1 MTLHSS
7 AGVGVVVAMAAVDD
21 EDGVQWRRKGGR
33 SMAVAAFDGN
43 GGRGY
48 G

>member
-1 MTLHSS
+1 MTFHST
-7 AGVGVVVAMAAVDD
+7 AAVAAVVAAAVVDD
-21 EDGVQWRRKGGR
+21 EYSVQWRRKGGH

-48 G
+48 

>member
-1 MTLHSS
+1 MQ
-7 AGVGVVVAMAAVDD
+7 VAAAVAAAVAAVAAVDN
-21 EDGVQWRRKGGR
+21 EDGVQWWRKGGR

-43 GGRGY
+43 SGRGY